1 MEPNWATRTGRWRRA
16 VREKSELP
24 LEERLY
30 RAIRAD
36 IEGGALPAGAL
47 LPSSERVT
55 QELAI
60 EEITVQ
66 AVFARLLGEGLVGVR
81 EGGILSIASRGE
93 QKRVGDDTQMRFE
106 TSLLKALR
114 EAQARGLSSTEATG
128 MFKAALVRLGEIEQE
143 KKERNEGEDD

>member
-1 MEPNWATRTGRWRRA
+1 M
-16 VREKSELP
+16 
-24 LEERLY
+24 
-30 RAIRAD
+30 IRAD
-36 IEGGALPAGAL
+36 IETGTVPAGAL
-47 LPSSERVT
+47 LPSSERVA

-66 AVFARLLGEGLVGVR
+66 SAFARLLEDGLVAVG

-93 QKRVGDDTQMRFE
+93 QKSVGEDTQLRFE
-106 TSLLKALR
+106 TSLLRALR

-128 MFKAALVRLGEIEQE
+128 MFKAALQRLGEIEQE